1 MKSAMKRAVDLS
13 LKQSSRAA
21 GYIGAQFKLEL
32 TSPRSSFSSAQSVTH
47 TICVPDSGGDE

>member
-47 TICVPDSGGDE
+47 TICVPDSGEDE